1 MGIPGRNASTG
12 NALTKNPL
20 PEVDGKN
27 ELMKATKCFLDGFMA
42 IQEVIG
48 FDSYFYHCR
57 DVELNGDL
65 ESVLQSRL
73 IIAEE

>member
-1 MGIPGRNASTG
+1 
-12 NALTKNPL
+12 
-20 PEVDGKN
+20 
-27 ELMKATKCFLDGFMA
+27 MKATKCFLDGFMA

-73 IIAEE
+73 RIAEE